1 MAAGILPFAL
11 PGIVESTNKVG
22 TGIVSSID
30 NWGLDKD
37 KFGFARSQAALDR
50 VRAQQEYLGQLRAS
64 GQSDWQ
70 SALQNVA
77 NSSNQNAQ
85 FNANSNAL
93 ALGDVQMQ
101 AYLRT
106 LQAQLDSRNS
116 QGATRDLR
124 QTASASNFFSEQ
136 IKATSGAQGEALFTD
151 NLQRSRAQAV
161 QGLQQSRDAFD
172 QLYSF
177 KEADKTSELKLAGQR
192 YRFNEKD
199 KTAEL
204 KLADQALR
212 LGESNLSA
220 VASKNK
226 FTSLIYNKL
235 IGSLGL
241 KDLADQDRSASS
253 EERHPTPKHHKVKPS
268 IMASAGGQHQPHN
281 TVPSKVVQPSTPVV
295 QQTPINPS
303 TTKLASRIRPT
314 APSSN
319 AKADGGTFYNGAYH
333 QGYYPGLGPPPG
345 ISSEQPITAPKP
357 SAPKASKPSTTKPN
371 TKPTRKPRVNAP
383 AILINPSKH
392 IPRAPHA
399 PPVKRPAIHAAG
411 SSMAKK
417 PKPMPTQPTPIPDEQ
432 WYNGILL

>member
-11 PGIVESTNKVG
+11 PGIVDSTNKVG

-177 KEADKTSELKLAGQR
+177 KEADKTSELKFAGQR

-241 KDLADQDRSASS
+241 RDLADQDRSASS

-268 IMASAGGQHQPHN
+268 VMASAGGQHQPHN
-281 TVPSKVVQPSTPVV
+281 TVPSKVVQPSARVQSSVTPSKHVPLPLIQPSV
-295 QQTPINPS
+295 PKPLSPKPTPKPTTTTTPTATPNRKPVRKPRVTAAAIPINPS
-303 TTKLASRIRPT
+303 R
-314 APSSN
+314 
-319 AKADGGTFYNGAYH
+319 
-333 QGYYPGLGPPPG
+333 
-345 ISSEQPITAPKP
+345 
-357 SAPKASKPSTTKPN
+357 
-371 TKPTRKPRVNAP
+371 
-383 AILINPSKH
+383 H
-392 IPRAPHA
+392 IPRQRVTEDTPRPKPYHQV
-399 PPVKRPAIHAAG
+399 PITSINKRPAVHAAG

-417 PKPMPTQPTPIPDEQ
+417 PKPMPTRPTPIPDEQ
-432 WYNGILL
+432 FYNGILL

>member
-30 NWGLDKD
+30 NWGLDRD
-37 KFGFARSQAALDR
+37 KFGFSRSQAALDR

-64 GQSDWQ
+64 GQSDWK

-85 FNANSNAL
+85 VNANSNAL

-136 IKATSGAQGEALFTD
+136 IKATSGAQAEALFTE
-151 NLQRSRAQAV
+151 NLQRSRAQSL

-177 KEADKTSELKLAGQR
+177 KEADKTSELKLAH
-192 YRFNEKD
+192 
-199 KTAEL
+199 
-204 KLADQALR
+204 QALR

-226 FTSLIYNKL
+226 FTALIYDKL

-241 KDLADQDRSASS
+241 RDLADQDRSASS

-268 IMASAGGQHQPHN
+268 VMASAGGQHEPHN
-281 TVPSKVVQPSTPVV
+281 TVPSKVVQPSTPKPQVV
-295 QQTPINPS
+295 P
-303 TTKLASRIRPT
+303 
-314 APSSN
+314 
-319 AKADGGTFYNGAYH
+319 
-333 QGYYPGLGPPPG
+333 
-345 ISSEQPITAPKP
+345 
-357 SAPKASKPSTTKPN
+357 
-371 TKPTRKPRVNAP
+371 KPRV
-383 AILINPSKH
+383 
-392 IPRAPHA
+392 
-399 PPVKRPAIHAAG
+399 G
-411 SSMAKK
+411 
-417 PKPMPTQPTPIPDEQ
+417 PKPQVFQSSTPVPVTNSHKSIH
-432 WYNGILL
+432 NKTGK